1 MGRVIPF
8 PTLMLDVNL
17 KKMEAKVVVVVVLAA
32 ATPIIERAPFYIVV
46 CVYVILQLHRYYT
59 LFLLSN

>member
-17 KKMEAKVVVVVVLAA
+17 KKMEAKVVVVVLAA

-46 CVYVILQLHRYYT
+46 YVYVILQLHRYYT

>member
-17 KKMEAKVVVVVVLAA
+17 KKMEAKVVVVLVLEA

-46 CVYVILQLHRYYT
+46 YVYVIHT
-59 LFLLSN
+59 TTT

>member
-17 KKMEAKVVVVVVLAA
+17 KKMEAKVVVVVLAA

>member
-17 KKMEAKVVVVVVLAA
+17 KKMEAKVVVVLEA

-46 CVYVILQLHRYYT
+46 YVYVIHT
-59 LFLLSN
+59 TTT